1 MGNNG
6 YDVDRTHFGFKL
18 MLIPNYLPIFSI
30 WHKLFI
36 FSFHFI
42 QIVVEKMVY

>member
-30 WHKLFI
+30 WHKLLYFI
-36 FSFHFI
+36 SLHTNS
-42 QIVVEKMVY
+42 